1 MGVPDASLRG
11 WGRKCAVAEELCHQ
25 VKQIQEEVNKLH
37 SIREK
42 EQEVEQL
49 FSEGLQPQD
58 SQ

>member
-1 MGVPDASLRG
+1 MPDASLRG

-25 VKQIQEEVNKLH
+25 VKQLQEEVNKLH
-37 SIREK
+37 NIQEK